1 MPPHD
6 ALAILL
12 ERFSTGNCQQK
23 HHIVSKISWF
33 MSEPVVLSLKEKKA
47 ARSDEK
53 RKAIFGY
60 GMFDWAKS
68 AFETSVVTAILP
80 AWFTYLFLEANGV
93 SVNFTNSFSLT
104 ADTAWAFA
112 TMASALLV
120 ATVSPAL
127 GIIADRKT
135 IKMLALKCFTWLGA
149 GATILLAI
157 GAYLPIDIAWLFI
170 LVTYFLANIGLNA
183 SSVFYNAVLPFMGDE
198 DELDGISNLAFA
210 YGYLGG
216 GILLLIHLVM
226 VMTLSGT
233 WVIPFTLA
241 TSGLWWFGFSWYTFA
256 HIEEPE
262 VENEMEWQGFIKATK
277 LALSEL
283 YSTSKEIKKFK
294 VLFLYML
301 AYFLF
306 IDGINSVTALAGSF
320 GSAVLGIP
328 IATLMIVIL
337 LVQFVGAPAAIGFTY
352 LAEKTSAK
360 AALIIACVG
369 WCIVII
375 LGVGFA
381 PLIPDSVEQYDV
393 VISSDDGIDYLMFN
407 EEENIGDLMVA
418 DNISSSQI
426 TAIVASFEDSRFS
439 VIVVDSNGSH
449 NNLSLLGIDNPAHI
463 GDEKGDGW
471 AVYLRDNLW
480 QPMNFGVNSQF
491 LILGLISGLLLG
503 GSQGLARS
511 LFSKIIPETRS
522 TEFFGF
528 FGFFGK
534 VAAFIGPFLYV
545 FIGGFY
551 GSRAGLISIA
561 LLIVI
566 GTIILRWV
574 DVEEGI
580 KVAQE
585 EDLRNRAA

>member
-1 MPPHD
+1 MG
-6 ALAILL
+6 
-12 ERFSTGNCQQK
+12 ET
-23 HHIVSKISWF
+23 ISR
-33 MSEPVVLSLKEKKA
+33 SRAEKKA
-47 ARSDEK
+47 SRSEEK

-68 AFETSVVTAILP
+68 AFETSVVSAILP

-93 SVNFTNSFSLT
+93 SVNFTDSFSLT

-120 ATVSPAL
+120 AAISPAL

-135 IKMLALKCFTWLGA
+135 IKMLALKCFSWLGA

-157 GAYLPIDIAWLFI
+157 GAYLPIDIAWIFI
-170 LVTYFLANIGLNA
+170 LITYFFANVGLNA
-183 SSVFYNAVLPFMGDE
+183 SSVFYNAVLPFMGE
-198 DELDGISNLAFA
+198 NDELDEISNLAFA

-226 VMTLSGT
+226 VMTLEGS

-241 TSGLWWFGFSWYTFA
+241 SSGLWWFGFAWYTFA
-256 HIEEPE
+256 YIPEPE
-262 VENEMEWQGFIKATK
+262 IENEMEWNGFFNATK
-277 LALSEL
+277 MAISEL
-283 YSTSKEIKKFK
+283 YLTSKEIKKFK

-301 AYFLF
+301 SYFLF

-337 LVQFVGAPAAIGFTY
+337 LVQFVGAPAAIGFTR

-360 AALIIACVG
+360 TALTIACIG
-369 WCIVII
+369 WCVVII

-381 PLIPDSVEQYDV
+381 PLMPVDVNEYDA
-393 VISSDDGIDYLMFN
+393 VITSDDGVNYQM
-407 EEENIGDLMVA
+407 ENKE
-418 DNISSSQI
+418 DNIDDLFVEGNFSSEEI
-426 TAIVASFEDSRFS
+426 TGILSTFEDSRFS
-439 VIVVDSNGSH
+439 VIVVDPDGSNDG
-449 NNLSLLGIDNPAHI
+449 LSAIGIDNPASI

-471 AVYLRDNLW
+471 AVLLRDNVW
-480 QPMNFGVNSQF
+480 QPLGLGVNVQF
-491 LILGLISGLLLG
+491 LILGLLSGLLLG

-534 VAAFIGPFLYV
+534 VAAFIGPFLYAV
-545 FIGGFY
+545 VGGYY
-551 GSRAGLISIA
+551 GSRAGLVAIA
-561 LLIVI
+561 MLIVA

-574 DVEEGI
+574 DFEEGVR
-580 KVAQE
+580 VAKE
-585 EDLRNRAA
+585 VDIRNRNS

>member
-1 MPPHD
+1 MG
-6 ALAILL
+6 
-12 ERFSTGNCQQK
+12 ET
-23 HHIVSKISWF
+23 ISR
-33 MSEPVVLSLKEKKA
+33 SRAEKKA
-47 ARSDEK
+47 SRSEEK

-68 AFETSVVTAILP
+68 AFETSVVSAILP

-93 SVNFTNSFSLT
+93 SVNFTDSFSLT

-120 ATVSPAL
+120 AAISPAL

-135 IKMLALKCFTWLGA
+135 IKMLALKCFSWLGA

-157 GAYLPIDIAWLFI
+157 GAYLPIDIAWIFI
-170 LVTYFLANIGLNA
+170 LITYFFANVGLNA
-183 SSVFYNAVLPFMGDE
+183 SSVFYNAVLPFMGE
-198 DELDGISNLAFA
+198 NDELDEISNLAFA

-226 VMTLSGT
+226 VMTLEGS

-241 TSGLWWFGFSWYTFA
+241 SSGLWWFGFAWYTFA
-256 HIEEPE
+256 YIPEPE
-262 VENEMEWQGFIKATK
+262 IENEMEWNGFFNATK
-277 LALSEL
+277 MAISEL
-283 YSTSKEIKKFK
+283 YLTSKEIKKFK

-301 AYFLF
+301 SYFLF

-337 LVQFVGAPAAIGFTY
+337 LVQFVGAPAAIGFTR

-360 AALIIACVG
+360 TALTIACIG
-369 WCIVII
+369 WCVVII

-381 PLIPDSVEQYDV
+381 PLMPVDVNEYDA
-393 VISSDDGIDYLMFN
+393 VITSDDGVNYQM
-407 EEENIGDLMVA
+407 ENKE
-418 DNISSSQI
+418 DNIDDLFVEGNFSSEEI
-426 TAIVASFEDSRFS
+426 TGILSTFEDSRFS
-439 VIVVDSNGSH
+439 VIVVDPDGSNDG
-449 NNLSLLGIDNPAHI
+449 LSAIGIDNPASI

-471 AVYLRDNLW
+471 AVLLCDNVW
-480 QPMNFGVNSQF
+480 QPLGLGVNVQF
-491 LILGLISGLLLG
+491 LILGLLSGLLLG

-534 VAAFIGPFLYV
+534 VAAFIGPFLYAV
-545 FIGGFY
+545 VGGYY
-551 GSRAGLISIA
+551 GSRAGLVAIA
-561 LLIVI
+561 MLIVA

-574 DVEEGI
+574 DFEEGVR
-580 KVAQE
+580 VAKE
-585 EDLRNRAA
+585 EDIRNRNS

>member
-1 MPPHD
+1 MGEI
-6 ALAILL
+6 ARQSRA
-12 ERFSTGNCQQK
+12 
-23 HHIVSKISWF
+23 
-33 MSEPVVLSLKEKKA
+33 EKKA
-47 ARSDEK
+47 DRSEEK

-68 AFETSVVTAILP
+68 AFETSVVSAILP
-80 AWFTYLFLEANGV
+80 AWFAYLFLEANGV
-93 SVNFTNSFSLT
+93 SVNFTDSFALT
-104 ADTAWAFA
+104 ADTAWAIA

-120 ATVSPAL
+120 AAVSPAL
-127 GIIADRKT
+127 GIIADRKA
-135 IKMLALKCFTWLGA
+135 IKMMALKCFTWLGA
-149 GATILLAI
+149 GATVLLAI
-157 GAYLPIDIAWLFI
+157 GALLPINIAWIFI
-170 LVTYFLANIGLNA
+170 LITYFFANIGLNA
-183 SSVFYNAVLPFMGDE
+183 SSVFYNAVLPFMGD
-198 DELDGISNLAFA
+198 DNELDEISNLAFA

-241 TSGLWWFGFSWYTFA
+241 SSGLWWFGFAWYTFA
-256 HIEEPE
+256 HIPEPE
-262 VENEMEWQGFIKATK
+262 VENEMEWKGFFSATK

-283 YSTSKEIKKFK
+283 YLTSKEIKKFK
-294 VLFLYML
+294 VLFIYML

-306 IDGINSVTALAGSF
+306 IDGINSVTALAGVF

-337 LVQFVGAPAAIGFTY
+337 LVQFVAAPAAIGFTR
-352 LAEKTSAK
+352 LAEITSAK
-360 AALIIACVG
+360 TALTIACVG
-369 WCIVII
+369 WCVVII

-381 PLIPDSVEQYDV
+381 PLMPVDV
-393 VISSDDGIDYLMFN
+393 DEFDAVITSDDGVNYQMSN
-407 EEENIGDLMVA
+407 EEENIGDLMIEG
-418 DNISSSQI
+418 NITSLEIEGLLS
-426 TAIVASFEDSRFS
+426 TFEDSRFS
-439 VIVVDSNGSH
+439 IIVVDTNGTNDGKSVI
-449 NNLSLLGIDNPAHI
+449 GIDNPANI
-463 GDEKGDGW
+463 GDESGDGW

-480 QPMNFGVNSQF
+480 HPLGLGVNIQF
-491 LILGLISGLLLG
+491 LMLGLLSGLLLG

-534 VAAFIGPFLYV
+534 VAAFIGPFLYAFV
-545 FIGGFY
+545 GGFY

-561 LLIVI
+561 MLIVA
-566 GTIILRWV
+566 GTLILRWV

-580 KVAQE
+580 RVAKE
-585 EDLRNRAA
+585 EDIRNRAA

>member
-1 MPPHD
+1 MG
-6 ALAILL
+6 
-12 ERFSTGNCQQK
+12 ET
-23 HHIVSKISWF
+23 ISR
-33 MSEPVVLSLKEKKA
+33 SRAEKKA
-47 ARSDEK
+47 SRSEEK

-68 AFETSVVTAILP
+68 AFETSVVSAILP

-93 SVNFTNSFSLT
+93 SVNFTDSFSLT

-120 ATVSPAL
+120 AAISPAL

-135 IKMLALKCFTWLGA
+135 IKMLALKCFSWLGA

-157 GAYLPIDIAWLFI
+157 GAYLPIDIAWIFI
-170 LVTYFLANIGLNA
+170 LITYFFANVGLNA
-183 SSVFYNAVLPFMGDE
+183 SSVFYNAVLPFMGE
-198 DELDGISNLAFA
+198 NDELDEISNLAFA

-226 VMTLSGT
+226 VMTLEGS

-241 TSGLWWFGFSWYTFA
+241 SSGLWWFGFAWYTFA
-256 HIEEPE
+256 YIPEPE
-262 VENEMEWQGFIKATK
+262 IENEMEWNGFFNATK
-277 LALSEL
+277 MAISEL
-283 YSTSKEIKKFK
+283 YLTSKEIKKFK

-301 AYFLF
+301 SYFLF

-337 LVQFVGAPAAIGFTY
+337 LVQFVGAPAAIGFTR

-360 AALIIACVG
+360 TALTIACIG
-369 WCIVII
+369 WCVVII

-381 PLIPDSVEQYDV
+381 PLMPVDVNEYDA
-393 VISSDDGIDYLMFN
+393 VITSDDGVNYQM
-407 EEENIGDLMVA
+407 ENKE
-418 DNISSSQI
+418 DNIDDLFVEGNFSSEEI
-426 TAIVASFEDSRFS
+426 TGILSTFEDSRFS
-439 VIVVDSNGSH
+439 VIVVDPDGSNDG
-449 NNLSLLGIDNPAHI
+449 LSAIGIDNPASI

-471 AVYLRDNLW
+471 AVLLRDNVW
-480 QPMNFGVNSQF
+480 QPLGLGVNVQF
-491 LILGLISGLLLG
+491 LILGLLSGLLLG

-528 FGFFGK
+528 FGK
-534 VAAFIGPFLYV
+534 VAAFIGPFLYAV
-545 FIGGFY
+545 VGGYY
-551 GSRAGLISIA
+551 GSRAGLVAIA
-561 LLIVI
+561 MLIVA

-574 DVEEGI
+574 DFEEGVR
-580 KVAQE
+580 VAKE
-585 EDLRNRAA
+585 EDIRNRNS

>member
-1 MPPHD
+1 MG
-6 ALAILL
+6 
-12 ERFSTGNCQQK
+12 ET
-23 HHIVSKISWF
+23 ISR
-33 MSEPVVLSLKEKKA
+33 SRAEKKA
-47 ARSDEK
+47 SRSEEK

-68 AFETSVVTAILP
+68 AFETSVVSAILP

-93 SVNFTNSFSLT
+93 SVNFTDSFSLT

-120 ATVSPAL
+120 AAISPAL

-135 IKMLALKCFTWLGA
+135 IKMLALKCFSWLGA

-157 GAYLPIDIAWLFI
+157 GAYLPIDIAWIFI
-170 LVTYFLANIGLNA
+170 LITYFFANVGLNA
-183 SSVFYNAVLPFMGDE
+183 SSVFYNAVLPFMGE
-198 DELDGISNLAFA
+198 NDELDEISNLAFA

-226 VMTLSGT
+226 VMTLEGS

-241 TSGLWWFGFSWYTFA
+241 SSGLWWFGFAWYTFA
-256 HIEEPE
+256 YIPEPE
-262 VENEMEWQGFIKATK
+262 IENEMEWNGFFNATK
-277 LALSEL
+277 MAISEL
-283 YSTSKEIKKFK
+283 YLTSKEIKKFK

-301 AYFLF
+301 SYFLF

-337 LVQFVGAPAAIGFTY
+337 LVQFVGAPAAIGFTR

-360 AALIIACVG
+360 TALTIACIG
-369 WCIVII
+369 WCVVII

-381 PLIPDSVEQYDV
+381 PLMPVDVNEYDA
-393 VISSDDGIDYLMFN
+393 VITSDDGVNYQM
-407 EEENIGDLMVA
+407 ENKE
-418 DNISSSQI
+418 DNIDDLFVEGNFSSEEI
-426 TAIVASFEDSRFS
+426 TGILSTFEDSRFS
-439 VIVVDSNGSH
+439 VIVVDPDGSNDG
-449 NNLSLLGIDNPAHI
+449 LSAIGIDNPARI

-471 AVYLRDNLW
+471 AVLLRDNVW
-480 QPMNFGVNSQF
+480 QPLGLGVNVQF
-491 LILGLISGLLLG
+491 LILGLLSGLLLG

-534 VAAFIGPFLYV
+534 VAAFIGPFLYAV
-545 FIGGFY
+545 VGGYY
-551 GSRAGLISIA
+551 GSRAGLVAIA
-561 LLIVI
+561 MLIVA

-574 DVEEGI
+574 DFEEGVR
-580 KVAQE
+580 VAKE
-585 EDLRNRAA
+585 EDIRNRNS

>member
-1 MPPHD
+1 MG
-6 ALAILL
+6 
-12 ERFSTGNCQQK
+12 ET
-23 HHIVSKISWF
+23 ISR
-33 MSEPVVLSLKEKKA
+33 SRAEKKA
-47 ARSDEK
+47 SRSEEK

-68 AFETSVVTAILP
+68 AFETSVVSAILP

-93 SVNFTNSFSLT
+93 SVNFTDSFSLT

-120 ATVSPAL
+120 AAISPAL

-135 IKMLALKCFTWLGA
+135 IKMLALKCFSWLGA

-157 GAYLPIDIAWLFI
+157 GAYLPIDIAWIFI
-170 LVTYFLANIGLNA
+170 LITYFFANVGLNA
-183 SSVFYNAVLPFMGDE
+183 SSVFYNAVLPFMGE
-198 DELDGISNLAFA
+198 NDELDEISNLAFA

-226 VMTLSGT
+226 VMTLEGS

-241 TSGLWWFGFSWYTFA
+241 SSGLWWFGFAWYTFA
-256 HIEEPE
+256 YIPEPE
-262 VENEMEWQGFIKATK
+262 IENEMEWNGFFNATK
-277 LALSEL
+277 MAIFEL
-283 YSTSKEIKKFK
+283 YLTSKEIKKFK

-301 AYFLF
+301 SYFLF

-337 LVQFVGAPAAIGFTY
+337 LVQFVGAPAAIGFTR

-360 AALIIACVG
+360 TALTIACIG
-369 WCIVII
+369 WCVVII

-381 PLIPDSVEQYDV
+381 PLMPVDVNEYDA
-393 VISSDDGIDYLMFN
+393 VITSDDGVNYQM
-407 EEENIGDLMVA
+407 ENKE
-418 DNISSSQI
+418 DNIDDLFVEGNFSSEEI
-426 TAIVASFEDSRFS
+426 TGILSTFEDSRFS
-439 VIVVDSNGSH
+439 VIVVDPDGSNDG
-449 NNLSLLGIDNPAHI
+449 LSAIGIDNPASI

-471 AVYLRDNLW
+471 AVLLRDNVW
-480 QPMNFGVNSQF
+480 QPLGLGVNVQF
-491 LILGLISGLLLG
+491 LILGLLSGLLLG

-534 VAAFIGPFLYV
+534 VAAFIGPFLYAV
-545 FIGGFY
+545 VGGYY
-551 GSRAGLISIA
+551 GSRAGLVAIA
-561 LLIVI
+561 MLIVA

-574 DVEEGI
+574 DFEEGFR
-580 KVAQE
+580 VAKE
-585 EDLRNRAA
+585 EDIRNRNS

>member
-1 MPPHD
+1 MG
-6 ALAILL
+6 
-12 ERFSTGNCQQK
+12 ET
-23 HHIVSKISWF
+23 ISR
-33 MSEPVVLSLKEKKA
+33 SRAEKKA
-47 ARSDEK
+47 SRSEEK

-68 AFETSVVTAILP
+68 EFETSVVSAILP

-93 SVNFTNSFSLT
+93 SVNFTDSFSLT

-120 ATVSPAL
+120 AAISPAL

-135 IKMLALKCFTWLGA
+135 IKMLALKCFSWLGA

-157 GAYLPIDIAWLFI
+157 GAYLPIDIAWIFI
-170 LVTYFLANIGLNA
+170 LITYFFANVGLNA
-183 SSVFYNAVLPFMGDE
+183 SSVFYNAVLPFMGE
-198 DELDGISNLAFA
+198 NDELDEISNLAFA

-226 VMTLSGT
+226 VMTLEGS

-241 TSGLWWFGFSWYTFA
+241 SSGLWWFGFAWYTFA
-256 HIEEPE
+256 YIPEPE
-262 VENEMEWQGFIKATK
+262 IENEMEWNGFFNATK
-277 LALSEL
+277 MAISEL
-283 YSTSKEIKKFK
+283 YLTSKEIKKFK

-301 AYFLF
+301 SYFLF

-337 LVQFVGAPAAIGFTY
+337 LVQFVGAPAAIGFTR

-360 AALIIACVG
+360 TALTIACIG
-369 WCIVII
+369 WCVVII

-381 PLIPDSVEQYDV
+381 PLMPVDVNEYDA
-393 VISSDDGIDYLMFN
+393 VITSDDGVNYQM
-407 EEENIGDLMVA
+407 ENKE
-418 DNISSSQI
+418 DNIDDLFVEGNFSSEEI
-426 TAIVASFEDSRFS
+426 TGILSTFEDSRFS
-439 VIVVDSNGSH
+439 VIVVDPDGSNDG
-449 NNLSLLGIDNPAHI
+449 LSAIGIDNPASI

-471 AVYLRDNLW
+471 AVLLRDNVW
-480 QPMNFGVNSQF
+480 QPLGLGVNVQF
-491 LILGLISGLLLG
+491 LILGLLSGLLLG

-534 VAAFIGPFLYV
+534 VAAFIGPFLYAV
-545 FIGGFY
+545 VGGYY
-551 GSRAGLISIA
+551 GSRAGLVAIA
-561 LLIVI
+561 MLIVA

-574 DVEEGI
+574 EFEEGVR
-580 KVAQE
+580 VAKE
-585 EDLRNRAA
+585 EDIRNRNS

>member
-1 MPPHD
+1 M
-6 ALAILL
+6 IL
-12 ERFSTGNCQQK
+12 C
-23 HHIVSKISWF
+23 F
-33 MSEPVVLSLKEKKA
+33 MGEVTRQSRADKKA
-47 ARSDEK
+47 ARSEEK

-68 AFETSVVTAILP
+68 AFETSVVSAILP
-80 AWFTYLFLEANGV
+80 AWFAYLFLEANGV
-93 SVNFTNSFSLT
+93 SVNFTDSFALT
-104 ADTAWAFA
+104 ADTAWAIA

-120 ATVSPAL
+120 AAVSPAL

-135 IKMLALKCFTWLGA
+135 IKMLALKCFTWLGS
-149 GATILLAI
+149 GATVLLAI
-157 GAYLPIDIAWLFI
+157 GAILPINIAWIFI
-170 LVTYFLANIGLNA
+170 LITFFFANIGLNA
-183 SSVFYNAVLPFMGDE
+183 SSVFYNAVLPFMGDD
-198 DELDGISNLAFA
+198 DELDEISNLAFA

-226 VMTLSGT
+226 VMTLSGS

-241 TSGLWWFGFSWYTFA
+241 SSGVWWFGFAWYTFA
-256 HIEEPE
+256 HIPEPE
-262 VENEMEWQGFIKATK
+262 VENEMEWNGFISATK

-283 YSTSKEIKKFK
+283 YLTSKEIKKFK
-294 VLFLYML
+294 VLFIYML

-306 IDGINSVTALAGSF
+306 IDGINSVTALAGVF

-337 LVQFVGAPAAIGFTY
+337 LVQFVAAPAALGFTR
-352 LAEKTSAK
+352 LAEITSAK
-360 AALIIACVG
+360 TALTIACVG
-369 WCIVII
+369 WCVVII

-381 PLIPDSVEQYDV
+381 PLMPVDADEFDA
-393 VISSDDGIDYLMFN
+393 VITSDDGVNYLMNN
-407 EEENIGDLMVA
+407 EEENIGDLMVEG
-418 DNISSSQI
+418 DI
-426 TAIVASFEDSRFS
+426 TALEIEGVLSTFEDSRFS
-439 VIVVDSNGSH
+439 VIVVDTIGINDGKSVI
-449 NNLSLLGIDNPAHI
+449 GIDNPASI
-463 GDEKGDGW
+463 GDESGDGW

-480 QPMNFGVNSQF
+480 HPLGLGVNIQF
-491 LILGLISGLLLG
+491 LMLGLLSGLLLG

-534 VAAFIGPFLYV
+534 VAAFIGPFLYAFV
-545 FIGGFY
+545 GGFY

-561 LLIVI
+561 LLIVA
-566 GTIILRWV
+566 GTLVLRWV

-580 KVAQE
+580 RVANE
-585 EDLRNRAA
+585 EDIRNRTA

>member
-1 MPPHD
+1 MG
-6 ALAILL
+6 
-12 ERFSTGNCQQK
+12 ET
-23 HHIVSKISWF
+23 ISR
-33 MSEPVVLSLKEKKA
+33 SRAEKKA
-47 ARSDEK
+47 SRSEEK

-68 AFETSVVTAILP
+68 AFETSVVSAILP

-93 SVNFTNSFSLT
+93 SVNFTDSFSLT

-120 ATVSPAL
+120 AAISPAL

-135 IKMLALKCFTWLGA
+135 IKMLALKCFSWLGA

-157 GAYLPIDIAWLFI
+157 GAYLPIDIAWIFI
-170 LVTYFLANIGLNA
+170 LITYFFANVGLNA
-183 SSVFYNAVLPFMGDE
+183 SSVFYNAVLPFMGE
-198 DELDGISNLAFA
+198 NDELDEISNLAFA

-226 VMTLSGT
+226 VMTLEGS

-241 TSGLWWFGFSWYTFA
+241 SSGLWWFGFAWYTFA
-256 HIEEPE
+256 YIPEPE
-262 VENEMEWQGFIKATK
+262 IENEMEWNGFFNATK
-277 LALSEL
+277 MAISEL
-283 YSTSKEIKKFK
+283 YLTSKEIKKFK

-301 AYFLF
+301 SYFLF

-337 LVQFVGAPAAIGFTY
+337 LVQFVGAPAAIGFTR

-360 AALIIACVG
+360 TALTIACIG
-369 WCIVII
+369 WCVVII

-381 PLIPDSVEQYDV
+381 PLMPVDVNEYDA
-393 VISSDDGIDYLMFN
+393 VITSDDGVNYQM
-407 EEENIGDLMVA
+407 ENKE
-418 DNISSSQI
+418 DNIDDLFVEGNFSSEEI
-426 TAIVASFEDSRFS
+426 TGILSTFEDSRFS
-439 VIVVDSNGSH
+439 VIVVDPDGSNDG
-449 NNLSLLGIDNPAHI
+449 LSAIGIDNPASI

-471 AVYLRDNLW
+471 AVLLRDNVW
-480 QPMNFGVNSQF
+480 QPLGLGVNVQF
-491 LILGLISGLLLG
+491 LILGLLSGLLLG

-534 VAAFIGPFLYV
+534 VAAFIGPFLYAV
-545 FIGGFY
+545 VGGYY
-551 GSRAGLISIA
+551 GSRAGLVAIA
-561 LLIVI
+561 MLIVA

-574 DVEEGI
+574 DFEEGVR
-580 KVAQE
+580 VAKE
-585 EDLRNRAA
+585 EDIRNRNS

>member
-1 MPPHD
+1 MG
-6 ALAILL
+6 
-12 ERFSTGNCQQK
+12 ET
-23 HHIVSKISWF
+23 ISR
-33 MSEPVVLSLKEKKA
+33 SRAEKKA
-47 ARSDEK
+47 ARSEEK

-68 AFETSVVTAILP
+68 AFETSVVSAVLP

-93 SVNFTNSFSLT
+93 SVNFTDSFSLT

-120 ATVSPAL
+120 AAISPAL

-135 IKMLALKCFTWLGA
+135 IKMLALKCFSWLGA

-157 GAYLPIDIAWLFI
+157 GAYLPIDIAWIFVLI
-170 LVTYFLANIGLNA
+170 TYFFANVGLNA
-183 SSVFYNAVLPFMGDE
+183 SSVFYNAVLPFMGE
-198 DELDGISNLAFA
+198 NDELDEISNLAFA

-226 VMTLSGT
+226 VMTLEGT

-241 TSGLWWFGFSWYTFA
+241 SSGLWWFGFAWYTFA
-256 HIEEPE
+256 YIPEPE
-262 VENEMEWQGFIKATK
+262 IENEMEWNGFIKATK
-277 LALSEL
+277 LAISEL
-283 YSTSKEIKKFK
+283 ILTSREIKKFK
-294 VLFLYML
+294 VLFLYMIS
-301 AYFLF
+301 YFLF

-337 LVQFVGAPAAIGFTY
+337 LVQFVGAPAAIGFTL

-360 AALIIACVG
+360 AALTTACIG
-369 WCIVII
+369 WCVVII

-381 PLIPDSVEQYDV
+381 PLMPVEVNEYDA
-393 VISSDDGIDYLMFN
+393 VITSDDGIYYQMEN
-407 EEENIGDLMVA
+407 EE
-418 DNISSSQI
+418 DNIDDLLVEGNFSSEDI
-426 TAIVASFEDSRFS
+426 TGILSTFEESRFS
-439 VIVVDSNGSH
+439 VIVVDPNGL
-449 NNLSLLGIDNPAHI
+449 NDGLSVIGIDNPASI

-471 AVYLRDNLW
+471 AVVLRDKVW
-480 QPMNFGVNSQF
+480 QPLGLGVNVQF
-491 LILGLISGLLLG
+491 LILGLLSGLLLG

-534 VAAFIGPFLYV
+534 VAAFIGPFLYAV
-545 FIGGFY
+545 VGGYY
-551 GSRAGLISIA
+551 GSRAGLVAIA
-561 LLIVI
+561 MLIVA
-566 GTIILRWV
+566 GTLILHWV
-574 DVEEGI
+574 DFEEGVR
-580 KVAQE
+580 VAKE
-585 EDLRNRAA
+585 EDIRNRKA

>member
-1 MPPHD
+1 MG
-6 ALAILL
+6 
-12 ERFSTGNCQQK
+12 ET
-23 HHIVSKISWF
+23 ISR
-33 MSEPVVLSLKEKKA
+33 SRAEKKA
-47 ARSDEK
+47 SRSEEK

-68 AFETSVVTAILP
+68 AFETSVVSAILP

-93 SVNFTNSFSLT
+93 SVNFTDSFSLT

-120 ATVSPAL
+120 AAISPAL

-135 IKMLALKCFTWLGA
+135 IKMLALKCFSWLGA

-157 GAYLPIDIAWLFI
+157 GAYLPIDIAWIFI
-170 LVTYFLANIGLNA
+170 LITYFFANVGLNA
-183 SSVFYNAVLPFMGDE
+183 SSVFYNAVLPFMGE
-198 DELDGISNLAFA
+198 NDELDEISNLAFA

-226 VMTLSGT
+226 VMTLEGS

-241 TSGLWWFGFSWYTFA
+241 SSGLWWFGFAWYTFA
-256 HIEEPE
+256 YIPEPE
-262 VENEMEWQGFIKATK
+262 IENQMEWNGFFNATK
-277 LALSEL
+277 MAISEL
-283 YSTSKEIKKFK
+283 YLTSKEIKKFK

-301 AYFLF
+301 SYFLF

-337 LVQFVGAPAAIGFTY
+337 LVQFVGAPAAIGFTR

-360 AALIIACVG
+360 TALTIACIG
-369 WCIVII
+369 WCVVII

-381 PLIPDSVEQYDV
+381 PLMPVDVNEYDA
-393 VISSDDGIDYLMFN
+393 VITSDDGVNYQM
-407 EEENIGDLMVA
+407 ENKE
-418 DNISSSQI
+418 DNIDDLFVEGNFSSEEI
-426 TAIVASFEDSRFS
+426 TGILSTFEDSRFS
-439 VIVVDSNGSH
+439 VIVVDPDGSNDG
-449 NNLSLLGIDNPAHI
+449 LSAIGIDNPASI

-471 AVYLRDNLW
+471 AVLLRDNVW
-480 QPMNFGVNSQF
+480 QPLGLGVNVQF
-491 LILGLISGLLLG
+491 LILGLLSGLLLG

-534 VAAFIGPFLYV
+534 VAAFIGPFLYAV
-545 FIGGFY
+545 VGGYY
-551 GSRAGLISIA
+551 GSRAGLVAIA
-561 LLIVI
+561 MLIVA

-574 DVEEGI
+574 DFEEGVR
-580 KVAQE
+580 VAKE
-585 EDLRNRAA
+585 EDIRNRNS

>member
-1 MPPHD
+1 MG
-6 ALAILL
+6 
-12 ERFSTGNCQQK
+12 ET
-23 HHIVSKISWF
+23 ISR
-33 MSEPVVLSLKEKKA
+33 SRAEKKA
-47 ARSDEK
+47 SRSEEK

-68 AFETSVVTAILP
+68 AFETSVVSAILP

-93 SVNFTNSFSLT
+93 SVNFTDSFSLT

-120 ATVSPAL
+120 AAISPAL

-135 IKMLALKCFTWLGA
+135 IKMLALKCFSWLGA

-157 GAYLPIDIAWLFI
+157 GAYLPIDIAWIFI
-170 LVTYFLANIGLNA
+170 LITYFFANVGLNA
-183 SSVFYNAVLPFMGDE
+183 SSVFYNAVLPFMGE
-198 DELDGISNLAFA
+198 NDELDEISNLAFA

-226 VMTLSGT
+226 VMTLEGS

-241 TSGLWWFGFSWYTFA
+241 SSALWWFGFAWYTFA
-256 HIEEPE
+256 YIPEPE
-262 VENEMEWQGFIKATK
+262 IENEMEWNGFFNATK
-277 LALSEL
+277 MAIFEL
-283 YSTSKEIKKFK
+283 YLTSKEIKKFK

-301 AYFLF
+301 SYFLF

-337 LVQFVGAPAAIGFTY
+337 LVQFVGAPAAIGFTR

-360 AALIIACVG
+360 TALTIACIG
-369 WCIVII
+369 WCVVII

-381 PLIPDSVEQYDV
+381 PLMPVDVNEYDA
-393 VISSDDGIDYLMFN
+393 VITSDDGVNYQM
-407 EEENIGDLMVA
+407 ENKE
-418 DNISSSQI
+418 DNIDDLFVEGNFSSEEI
-426 TAIVASFEDSRFS
+426 TGILSTFEDSRFS
-439 VIVVDSNGSH
+439 VIVVDPDGSNDG
-449 NNLSLLGIDNPAHI
+449 LSAIGIDNPASI

-471 AVYLRDNLW
+471 AVLLRDNVW
-480 QPMNFGVNSQF
+480 QPLGLGVNVQF
-491 LILGLISGLLLG
+491 LILGLLSGLLLG

-534 VAAFIGPFLYV
+534 VAAFIGPFLYAV
-545 FIGGFY
+545 VGGYY
-551 GSRAGLISIA
+551 GSRAGLVAIA
-561 LLIVI
+561 MLIVA

-574 DVEEGI
+574 DFEEGFR
-580 KVAQE
+580 VAKE
-585 EDLRNRAA
+585 EDIRNRNS